1 MTTFDDKIGRDKR
14 FEDFVQRWGL
24 NKDPFGFELPSIDAF
39 SPSQQEDIRKL
50 KQLLLEG
57 KVGVVTGDL
66 GMGKTTLCEF
76 IVAALREESL
86 ALTDPAKQT
95 IPILVHGAAYKSSG
109 EIIRAIL
116 LSLEMTVD
124 KDDASLF
131 DVLRRWH
138 HDHQERLIIIIDD
151 IPESGANVLEIGEF
165 LRVLSDIQNISILIN
180 GEKTQM
186 QRFLDKVPSL
196 RDRVQLFVSLEP
208 MIKDP
213 IKDLLK
219 LRLKSAGCP
228 NYDALI
234 TADGFDAIYKLS
246 KGNPRLALKA
256 ASKALHLAAA
266 LDVPIDEHIVDK
278 ANKISFWRRI
288 FGSSR

>member
-1 MTTFDDKIGRDKR
+1 MTTFDEKIGKDQR
-14 FEDFVQRWGL
+14 FEAFIQRWGL
-24 NKDPFGFELPSIDAF
+24 KKDPFSFEMPSIDAF
-39 SPSQQEDIRKL
+39 APSQQEDIRKI

-57 KVGVVTGDL
+57 KVGVLTGDL

-76 IVAALREESL
+76 LVSALREESL
-86 ALTDPAKQT
+86 SMTDPSKQT

-116 LSLEMTVD
+116 LALEMPVD

-165 LRVLSDIQNISILIN
+165 LRVLSDIPNISILIN
-180 GEKTQM
+180 GEKNQM

-196 RDRVQLFVSLEP
+196 RDRVQLYVELEP
-208 MIKDP
+208 MSKET

-219 LRLKSAGCP
+219 LRLKSAGCL

-234 TADGFDAIYKLS
+234 TPDGFDAIYKLS
-246 KGNPRLALKA
+246 KGNPRLALKVA
-256 ASKALHLAAA
+256 DKALHLAAA
-266 LDVPIDEHIVDK
+266 LDVPIDERVVKK
-278 ANKISFWRRI
+278 ANKVSFWRRL
-288 FGSSR
+288 FG

>member
-1 MTTFDDKIGRDKR
+1 MTTFDDKIGRDQR
-14 FEDFVQRWGL
+14 FDAFIQRWGL
-24 NKDPFGFELPSIDAF
+24 QKDPFSFELPSMDAF
-39 SPSQQEDIRKL
+39 APSQQEDIRKI

-57 KVGVVTGDL
+57 KVGVLTGDL

-76 IVAALREESL
+76 LVSALREESL
-86 ALTDPAKQT
+86 AITDPAKQT
-95 IPILVHGAAYKSSG
+95 VPILVHGAAYKSSG

-116 LSLEMTVD
+116 LALEIAVD

-138 HDHQERLIIIIDD
+138 HDHQERLVIIIDD

-186 QRFLDKVPSL
+186 QKFLDKVPSL
-196 RDRVQLFVSLEP
+196 RDRVQLNVALEA
-208 MIKDP
+208 MGKET

-219 LRLKSAGCP
+219 LRLKSAGCM

-246 KGNPRLALKA
+246 NGVPRLALKV

-266 LDVPIDEHIVDK
+266 LDVPIDKRVVNK
-278 ANKISFWRRI
+278 ANKVSFWKRILRSRR
-288 FGSSR
+288 

>member
-1 MTTFDDKIGRDKR
+1 MTAFDDKIGRDQR
-14 FEDFVQRWGL
+14 FEAFIQRWGL
-24 NKDPFGFELPSIDAF
+24 QKDPFGFEMPSIDSFA
-39 SPSQQEDIRKL
+39 PSQQEDIRKI

-57 KVGVVTGDL
+57 KVGVLTGDM

-76 IVAALREESL
+76 IVSALREESL
-86 ALTDPAKQT
+86 TLMDPTKQT
-95 IPILVHGAAYKSSG
+95 IPILVHGAAYNSSG

-116 LSLEMTVD
+116 LSLEMNVD

-131 DVLRRWH
+131 DILRRWH
-138 HDHQERLIIIIDD
+138 HDHQERLVIIIDD

-165 LRVLSDIQNISILIN
+165 LRVLADIQNISILIN

-196 RDRVQLFVSLEP
+196 RDRVQLYVSLDP
-208 MIKDP
+208 MSKET

-219 LRLKSAGCP
+219 LRLKSAGCL

-234 TADGFDAIYKLS
+234 TGEGFEAIYKLS
-246 KGNPRLALKA
+246 NGNPRTALKV

-266 LDVPIDEHIVDK
+266 LDVPIDEDVVK
-278 ANKISFWRRI
+278 RANKVSFWRRM
-288 FGSSR
+288 FGSRG

>member
-1 MTTFDDKIGRDKR
+1 MTTFDDKIGRDQR
-14 FEDFVQRWGL
+14 FEAFVQRWGL
-24 NKDPFGFELPSIDAF
+24 QKDPFSFEMPSIDAF
-39 SPSQQEDIRKL
+39 APSQQEDIRKL

-57 KVGVVTGDL
+57 KVGVLTGDL

-76 IVAALREESL
+76 IVSALREESL
-86 ALTDPAKQT
+86 TLIDPVKQT
-95 IPILVHGAAYKSSG
+95 IPILVHGAAYNSSG

-116 LSLEMTVD
+116 LSLEMNVD

-138 HDHQERLIIIIDD
+138 HDHQERLVIIIDD

-165 LRVLSDIQNISILIN
+165 LRVLADIQNISILIN

-196 RDRVQLFVSLEP
+196 RDRVQLYVSLEP
-208 MIKDP
+208 MSRDT

-219 LRLKSAGCP
+219 LRLKSAGCL

-234 TADGFDAIYKLS
+234 TGDGFEAIYKLS
-246 KGNPRLALKA
+246 NGSPRMALKV

-266 LDVPIDEHIVDK
+266 LDVPIDENIVNK
-278 ANKISFWRRI
+278 ANKVSFWRRV
-288 FGSSR
+288 FGSKG